1 MANDVQKYNETGFE
15 RMLDSF
21 FDGWT
26 FKGGK
31 IPPVDIEETNNE
43 YVIKASL
50 PGVDEKELD
59 VHVDDHVLH
68 IAGKNYSKSEDT
80 TERHYILKERYCSTF
95 DRAFTLPEEA
105 DEENISAA
113 FEKGVLTLTVPK
125 KAKQEAKKISVTIN
139 R

>member
-1 MANDVQKYNETGFE
+1 MANDVQKYNETGLE

-21 FDGWT
+21 FDGWNVR
-26 FKGGK
+26 GGK
-31 IPPVDIEETNNE
+31 IPPVDIEETDGE

-50 PGVDEKELD
+50 PGVNEKELE

-68 IAGKNYSKSEDT
+68 IAGKSFSSNDEKK
-80 TERHYILKERYCSTF
+80 RHYILRERVSSTF

-105 DEENISAA
+105 DEENISAG

-139 R
+139 K